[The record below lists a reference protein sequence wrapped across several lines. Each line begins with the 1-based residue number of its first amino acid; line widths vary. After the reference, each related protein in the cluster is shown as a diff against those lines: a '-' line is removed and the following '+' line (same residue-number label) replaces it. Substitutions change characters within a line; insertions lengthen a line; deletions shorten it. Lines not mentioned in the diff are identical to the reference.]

1 MVINR
6 YENSQIKFESLPISW
21 QSQNVLDELAD
32 FLQQNWEQRSVFYED
47 GTITSKQ
54 QFIAFIGQR
63 GIKTKNYIG
72 TIVFKG
78 EQINI
83 FPKSD
88 SKASYEKSSA
98 LA

>member
-47 GTITSKQ
+47 
-54 QFIAFIGQR
+54 
-63 GIKTKNYIG
+63 
-72 TIVFKG
+72 
-78 EQINI
+78 
-83 FPKSD
+83 
-88 SKASYEKSSA
+88 
-98 LA
+98 

>member
-78 EQINI
+78 E
-83 FPKSD
+83 
-88 SKASYEKSSA
+88 
-98 LA
+98 